1 MKCNR
6 RARHSRVASLA
17 LRRRQNHI
25 KCKKKKADNRPPF
38 GSILLILCN
47 ALGVEIAP
55 TESCETMAEK
65 FSTVRRLTDSQPSSS
80 YAMTSTFLMDA
91 AFAAPAPP
99 MATI

>member
-1 MKCNR
+1 MSL
-6 RARHSRVASLA
+6 SRNQ
-17 LRRRQNHI
+17 RF
-25 KCKKKKADNRPPF
+25 AD
-38 GSILLILCN
+38 GSIYACFLYFATPSVYRLP
-47 ALGVEIAP
+47 P
-55 TESCETMAEK
+55 TESCDTIAEK